1 MSHCHWHEGW
11 LVEAWGRKGT
21 CIATLLGSAT
31 ACYFYG
37 TASSQAQLIVFGLC
51 MQFCLF
57 GMWSVLYAYT
67 PELYPTRIRA
77 TGSGFASAVGR
88 LGSLL
93 GPYIVGVVLPAAG
106 TAGVFSLGAGA
117 FVAAAAI
124 VLLLGEETRGR
135 ALEAISH

>member
-1 MSHCHWHEGW
+1 
-11 LVEAWGRKGT
+11 
-21 CIATLLGSAT
+21 
-31 ACYFYG
+31 
-37 TASSQAQLIVFGLC
+37 
-51 MQFCLF
+51 
-57 GMWSVLYAYT
+57 MWSVLYAYT

-93 GPYIVGVVLPAAG
+93 GPYIVGMVLPVAG